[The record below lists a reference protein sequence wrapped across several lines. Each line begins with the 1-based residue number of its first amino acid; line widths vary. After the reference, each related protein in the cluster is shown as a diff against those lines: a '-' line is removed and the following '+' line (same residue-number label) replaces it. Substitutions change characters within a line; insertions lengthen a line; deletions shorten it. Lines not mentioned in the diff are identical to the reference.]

1 MSSNDLS
8 IVRYVGINECNHC
21 GYCES
26 TKRAKAKI
34 GESSTESQED
44 ASINRYNSNT
54 FGLFACFLSL
64 NSFNLLLD
72 LGWSLWAYRLTVRA
86 YQNLVDRGW
95 RRSGKYLYKPIMNK
109 TCCPQYTIR
118 LDVNKFRLSRTQ
130 KRVLSAM
137 KNYLKNDIKPKEK
150 AVVNMESYGSLNK
163 KESQTNGEKIAKNE
177 EKHKK
182 KEFSTT
188 ERLPKKKFLRQKYKK
203 ERAEKE
209 AARVRTLQSYFDYL
223 KDEKIGKEWKHR
235 LEIKLV
241 GQPSPELDADFDE
254 EFELF
259 KRYQVEIHKDDPDE
273 LSTSSFT
280 RFLASSPLI
289 AEEEKSSEFTSLGSY
304 HQQYRLD
311 GRIIAVGV
319 IDILPNCFSSK
330 YLFYDPNYSFLSLGV
345 YSALWE
351 INFTKFLAKQRPN
364 LHYYYMGFYLHDCPK
379 MRYKGCF
386 RPSDLLCDY
395 CFDWVPLSE
404 CDKLLKEKGGR
415 FTTFHPNLETSKKPE
430 PNESQLSQVQ
440 YGDAEDVE
448 DLNEKVVNFVNY
460 AGPASSQI
468 VLML

>member
-34 GESSTESQED
+34 GESSTESHED
-44 ASINRYNSNT
+44 ESTNRYNSNT

-95 RRSGKYLYKPIMNK
+95 RR
-109 TCCPQYTIR
+109 

-163 KESQTNGEKIAKNE
+163 KEGQTNGEKNAKNE

-182 KEFSTT
+182 KEISTT
-188 ERLPKKKFLRQKYKK
+188 ERLPKKKFLRRLKAEERLKARGIDLEKYKK

-289 AEEEKSSEFTSLGSY
+289 AEEE
-304 HQQYRLD
+304 
-311 GRIIAVGV
+311 
-319 IDILPNCFSSK
+319 
-330 YLFYDPNYSFLSLGV
+330 
-345 YSALWE
+345 
-351 INFTKFLAKQRPN
+351 
-364 LHYYYMGFYLHDCPK
+364 
-379 MRYKGCF
+379 
-386 RPSDLLCDY
+386 
-395 CFDWVPLSE
+395 
-404 CDKLLKEKGGR
+404 
-415 FTTFHPNLETSKKPE
+415 
-430 PNESQLSQVQ
+430 
-440 YGDAEDVE
+440 
-448 DLNEKVVNFVNY
+448 
-460 AGPASSQI
+460 
-468 VLML
+468 